1 LNIPIVLYCFKNF
14 QIKKVKNAKNEG
26 RQVEFEQIVQ
36 TISSVLQTQSWFEH
50 FCSALYLLV
59 VSVTGWS
66 VSKRNLQPTQTGS
79 RTPWDKVPQYPVY
92 FTCPI
97 VKQVAVY
104 L

>member
-1 LNIPIVLYCFKNF
+1 LYYNVLKNF

-36 TISSVLQTQSWFEH
+36 TVSSVLQTQVQFKH
-50 FCSALYLLV
+50 FYSALYLFVPQINSLV
-59 VSVTGWS
+59 VF
-66 VSKRNLQPTQTGS
+66 RPMQPTRTGS
-79 RTPWDKVPQYPVY
+79 RTTWDEVPQYPVY